1 MVVLNIYF
9 VSINDDCYLPRLPAL
24 WELALSQLLRNLGRY
39 NGVSELGLLQEHK
52 IILFLR
58 VWPMAPSPSRSLL
71 LCPPTLFT
79 LPQENWN
86 KRGGWIFWAEA
97 FLGTPSIL
105 LKRQLPPVVGCGCYC
120 YGQLCSPFFK
130 AKLPITVSTEIKKT
144 FLIVQQRGRKLY
156 PLFLCISRVESY
168 IVEQLI

>member
-71 LCPPTLFT
+71 LCPPTLST
-79 LPQENWN
+79 LPQESWN
-86 KRGGWIFWAEA
+86 KRGGWIFWAA

-105 LKRQLPPVVGCGCYC
+105 LKRQLPPVVGCGWYC
-120 YGQLCSPFFK
+120 YGQLCSPFLRQNCPSLCLLRLK
-130 AKLPITVSTEIKKT
+130 KL
-144 FLIVQQRGRKLY
+144 FW
-156 PLFLCISRVESY
+156 LFSREAENYIPYFCIFPE
-168 IVEQLI
+168 LNHM

>member
-24 WELALSQLLRNLGRY
+24 WELASSQLLRNLGRY

-71 LCPPTLFT
+71 LCPPTLST
-79 LPQENWN
+79 LPQESWN

-97 FLGTPSIL
+97 LLGTPSIL
-105 LKRQLPPVVGCGCYC
+105 LRRQLLPVVGCGWYC
-120 YGQLCSPFFK
+120 YEQLCSPFLRQNCPSLCLLRLQK
-130 AKLPITVSTEIKKT
+130 
-144 FLIVQQRGRKLY
+144 FLSVQQTGRKLY

-168 IVEQLI
+168 IGEQLI

>member
-24 WELALSQLLRNLGRY
+24 WELASSQLLRNLGRY

-71 LCPPTLFT
+71 LCPPKLST
-79 LPQENWN
+79 LPQENCN
-86 KRGGWIFWAEA
+86 KGGGYIFWAEA
-97 FLGTPSIL
+97 LLGTPFHLSQEATASSCGMWVIL
-105 LKRQLPPVVGCGCYC
+105 LWTTLF
-120 YGQLCSPFFK
+120 FFK
-130 AKLPITVSTEIKKT
+130 AKLPITVSTEIKN
-144 FLIVQQRGRKLY
+144 FLMVQQRGRKLY
-156 PLFLCISRVESY
+156 PLFLFISQAESY
-168 IVEQLI
+168 IVEELI